1 MILYHPIKGCRIY
14 LQKKGHC
21 YVRAGR
27 GIHVSQHHMV
37 AGVSGDGL
45 YIRVGSRVYD
55 GKGLLLGFQSPFQ
68 NIPILK
74 WIV

>member
-1 MILYHPIKGCRIY
+1 
-14 LQKKGHC
+14 
-21 YVRAGR
+21 
-27 GIHVSQHHMV
+27 MV

-55 GKGLLLGFQSPFQ
+55 GKGLLLGSQSPFQ

-74 WIV
+74 WIVWWQHNVNAIEL